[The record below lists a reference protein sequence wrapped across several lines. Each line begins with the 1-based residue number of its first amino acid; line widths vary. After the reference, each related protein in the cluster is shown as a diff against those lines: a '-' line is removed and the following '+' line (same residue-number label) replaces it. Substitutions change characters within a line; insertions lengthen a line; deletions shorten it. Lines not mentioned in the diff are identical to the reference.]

1 VGEVANP
8 NRENRLVR
16 YTVLISGATA
26 FFGAVCIHLATYFG
40 LRLLPE
46 GWEKA
51 LAGLAV
57 ALWIMAVLALKG
69 VGQIRNNGSW
79 LQLGVLGAPAWLRY
93 ALLAILCYAVVNFVV
108 VALRMHYET
117 GDAEKALLRLR
128 LWSGHVLFMYLAPVA
143 AAASGQGGG
152 SDMEDNSPA
161 LNGKEGARRRGR

>member
-1 VGEVANP
+1 MGGVANP
-8 NRENRLVR
+8 KRENRLVR

-51 LAGLAV
+51 LAGLAA
-57 ALWIMAVLALKG
+57 ALWIMTVLALKG
-69 VGQIRNNGSW
+69 VGQIRNIGSW
-79 LQLGVLGAPAWLRY
+79 LQLCVLGAPAWLRQ

-108 VALRMHYET
+108 VALRMQGEI

-128 LWSGHVLFMYLAPVA
+128 LWSGHVLFMYLASVA
-143 AAASGQGGG
+143 AAASGQV
-152 SDMEDNSPA
+152 DDLDTEDENPA
-161 LNGKEGARRRGR
+161 LK